1 MDAQEILKSLSNLEQ
16 KLQSIESAR
25 QQVERTVNAYEG
37 AKAQLSV
44 LTQDFKDIYK
54 QLDEILQGIQ
64 SSKDVVSSEVS
75 GKADVVFKS
84 LKLRSD
90 SLEQATNSIKLDFI
104 TACNT
109 ANENFTKALEKSEKN
124 FSSEL
129 GTNINKV
136 REETVKEIQKA
147 SSIVSGFNTAVSRIQ
162 DDYNKALSTSAENQK
177 TLLTQITTEFSKSV
191 EQYIG
196 SMREV
201 KGEME
206 SILDRY
212 GSLSTQIEDK
222 LSEVKTSIESSI
234 IRLGKDVETSKKA
247 IIEQGQKTGDKI
259 DEGVAKIL
267 DANYKSHKLI
277 IILVIGI
284 AISILLNVL
293 SIAKV
298 I

>member
-247 IIEQGQKTGDKI
+247 IIEQGQKTGDRI